1 MGIGFQRESES
12 AGKAEISELDVGPF
26 GVYEQ
31 IAWLQVTMHDTPLM
45 AVDQALEY
53 LKQELF
59 NARRRQWSAVLV
71 KILFQVE
78 VYVLKDEVQL
88 VTFR

>member
-1 MGIGFQRESES
+1 
-12 AGKAEISELDVGPF
+12 
-26 GVYEQ
+26 
-31 IAWLQVTMHDTPLM
+31 MHDTPLM
-45 AVDQALEY
+45 AVDQALEN
-53 LKQELF
+53 LKQKLF

-71 KILFQVE
+71 KVLFQVE